1 MVLCCWVMIEEVI
14 HSGPRL
20 AEAVF
25 SWGQVVQSDEVKK
38 ADDDSGS
45 GQGGYGDG
53 PRQGKQRATG

>member
-1 MVLCCWVMIEEVI
+1 MIEEVI

-20 AEAVF
+20 AKAVF

-45 GQGGYGDG
+45 AQGGYGDG